1 MTQEWVSKSF
11 TFAKF
16 HFPDKAYYHTLSLWQ
31 SIMKILKPNS
41 VKGSANIGV
50 MNSVNGELYS
60 GSSQLE
66 FISKCSVKI
75 CNSKDAISH

>member
-1 MTQEWVSKSF
+1 
-11 TFAKF
+11 
-16 HFPDKAYYHTLSLWQ
+16 
-31 SIMKILKPNS
+31 MKISKPNS
-41 VKGSANIGV
+41 VKSSANIGV
-50 MNSVNGELYS
+50 MNSVDGEFYS